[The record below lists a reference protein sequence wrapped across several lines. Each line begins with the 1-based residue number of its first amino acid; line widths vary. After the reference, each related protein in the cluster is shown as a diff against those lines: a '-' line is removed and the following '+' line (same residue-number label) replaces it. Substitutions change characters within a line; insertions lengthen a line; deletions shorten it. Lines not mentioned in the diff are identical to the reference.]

1 MNVVLLFFL
10 AFRIRAELFDSLEL
24 TNEAPT
30 SDENF
35 QKELEEG
42 YQLLKD
48 NYVKI
53 ENDHVPQFGGTIE
66 EINTESKVGRALFQG
81 DILLTRKQAEEILE
95 DVRENEGKRKKR
107 QAFRDSSYP
116 FSTWSN
122 GFSFTFSN
130 TIQAVKRVFRKAAL
144 IWEAET
150 CIDFREDSEAED
162 KVVVH
167 MGGGCFSSIGR
178 VGGVQYISLGK
189 DCTWAPAGSTIE
201 VVLDSYP
208 SGVAVDGC
216 HFAGVEIKT
225 GSDKRHTGYRFCSP
239 RYAGTSLVSTHNI
252 VPIITYSRV
261 YERKTV
267 LRYRIA
273 SMGTGTTDT
282 ETSETTGSTDTES
295 PKEST
300 PRPTRCDLLME
311 WDFCNDDNYD
321 NEVKY
326 LACPKSC
333 NLC

>member
-48 NYVKI
+48 EPLANETKWLVEQLHKMEPEIKRELTLSPARNAELQKQLKNYVKI

-122 GFSFTFSN
+122 GFSFTF
-130 TIQAVKRVFRKAAL
+130 
-144 IWEAET
+144 
-150 CIDFREDSEAED
+150 
-162 KVVVH
+162 
-167 MGGGCFSSIGR
+167 
-178 VGGVQYISLGK
+178 
-189 DCTWAPAGSTIE
+189 
-201 VVLDSYP
+201 
-208 SGVAVDGC
+208 
-216 HFAGVEIKT
+216 
-225 GSDKRHTGYRFCSP
+225 
-239 RYAGTSLVSTHNI
+239 
-252 VPIITYSRV
+252 
-261 YERKTV
+261 
-267 LRYRIA
+267 
-273 SMGTGTTDT
+273 
-282 ETSETTGSTDTES
+282 
-295 PKEST
+295 
-300 PRPTRCDLLME
+300 
-311 WDFCNDDNYD
+311 
-321 NEVKY
+321 
-326 LACPKSC
+326 
-333 NLC
+333 